1 MYISKLLSR
10 STLLD
15 SFSPT
20 LNLKIVI
27 LQSTQLEES
36 EEELQEVMRKY
47 KSCVSQLSVDQITIQ
62 VIINYKILLLT
73 KITNQ
78 CSQLIK

>member
-15 SFSPT
+15 SYSPT

-62 VIINYKILLLT
+62 VIRNLT
-73 KITNQ
+73 
-78 CSQLIK
+78 

>member
-10 STLLD
+10 STFLD
-15 SFSPT
+15 SYSPT

-62 VIINYKILLLT
+62 VIRN
-73 KITNQ
+73 
-78 CSQLIK
+78 

>member
-62 VIINYKILLLT
+62 VIRN
-73 KITNQ
+73 
-78 CSQLIK
+78 

>member
-10 STLLD
+10 STFLD
-15 SFSPT
+15 FYSPT

-62 VIINYKILLLT
+62 VIRN
-73 KITNQ
+73 
-78 CSQLIK
+78 

>member
-10 STLLD
+10 STFLD
-15 SFSPT
+15 SYSPT